1 MGKFNT
7 DFADRY
13 FSPPQERTE
22 MKKKFTITIA
32 DIEMNVVCDESPEA
46 VEAIVG
52 ILDRKMREINLHA
65 RRCSKNEAALLCALD
80 YCAEN
85 MKLTKEIAA
94 LKKENEALAA
104 KNSDLEKKLEAPVQL
119 QMDIS
124 TEDSLGEQNGNA
136 ETETKAKTVEE
147 TAKSSEPSARPAVPE
162 RKKSVKPQKRVRSMF
177 DLISFD
183 NE

>member
-1 MGKFNT
+1 
-7 DFADRY
+7 
-13 FSPPQERTE
+13 
-22 MKKKFTITIA
+22 MKRKLTITIA
-32 DIEMNVVCDESPEA
+32 DIEMNVVCDESPET

-94 LKKENEALAA
+94 LKKENAALAA
-104 KNSDLEKKLEAPVQL
+104 ENSELEKKLTAPVQL

-124 TEDSLGEQNGNA
+124 TESPLGEQNGNA
-136 ETETKAKTVEE
+136 ETETADVTE
-147 TAKSSEPSARPAVPE
+147 KSSEPSARPAVPE

>member
-1 MGKFNT
+1 
-7 DFADRY
+7 
-13 FSPPQERTE
+13 
-22 MKKKFTITIA
+22 MKQKFTITIA

-52 ILDRKMREINLHA
+52 ILDRKMREIALHS

-85 MKLTKEIAA
+85 IGLRKE
-94 LKKENEALAA
+94 LNSLRKENEALARR
-104 KNSDLEKKLEAPVQL
+104 NEDLKKKLEAPVQL
-119 QMDIS
+119 QMDIA
-124 TEDSLGEQNGNA
+124 A
-136 ETETKAKTVEE
+136 EEAPVKECEPAEE
-147 TAKSSEPSARPAVPE
+147 IAPVTAPKEE
-162 RKKSVKPQKRVRSMF
+162 RKKVIVKPQKRVRSMF